1 MLGRDGEQNGTLEL
15 SGLGKGELETDWDE
29 TWVHLYSVPRNGP

>member
-1 MLGRDGEQNGTLEL
+1 MLYRDGEQNGTLEL

-29 TWVHLYSVPRNGP
+29 IWMHLYSVPRNGP